1 MTPSPTQAPTE
12 GHPQA
17 LPLSLNQR
25 FLSMFDGGEEEG
37 PFGPT
42 YNIACAWRL
51 TGPIDE
57 DRLARALEH
66 LVERH
71 ESLRTTLVRSE
82 GGYQVIHPPTAPE
95 LSVLHLARYPVEERD
110 TRAEELVQG
119 FELRPQ
125 RVDSPPLLR
134 AVLGRFDAVDSVLVL
149 VAHHTVADEWSMQL
163 LIRDLSALYGALT
176 AGGTWPAPAP
186 QYRDFLEWELNRP
199 HERLERAREYWRRSL
214 RDARL
219 LPMPTDH
226 PRSAGLPK
234 ATAWHRFT
242 IDAQVTEQVLEL
254 ARSHRSSA
262 FMVLLTAYNV
272 LLYRQTASTDI
283 VVPTFASGRNQ
294 AEFHET
300 VGAFFNFVPL
310 RTDIEG
316 CLSYRDVLERTR
328 RTCLDSYRYELP
340 FPEVMAEAPNLMAT
354 ASGDRAAPCA
364 FQVFQSA
371 FVADDPEGAGGLRY
385 RKIQRKTLSQDSGT
399 DIPDGAMLQLEISA
413 DGEMVGNLGH
423 NTNLF
428 TARSARERVDGF
440 RRALSDV
447 LRPDAPLR

>member
-1 MTPSPTQAPTE
+1 MTASLAQEQPDGPVRT
-12 GHPQA
+12 
-17 LPLSLNQR
+17 LPLSLNQQ

-51 TGPIDE
+51 TGPIDPE
-57 DRLARALEH
+57 RLTGALEH

-82 GGYQVIHPPTAPE
+82 GGYQVVHEPSAPE
-95 LSVLHLARYPVEERD
+95 LSVRDLSGCSAEERGP
-110 TRAEELVQG
+110 RAEELTAWA
-119 FELRPQ
+119 ERRPQ
-125 RVDSPPLLR
+125 RIDAPPLLR
-134 AVLGRFDAVDSVLVL
+134 AVLGRFDDEDSVLIL
-149 VAHHTVADEWSMQL
+149 VVHHTVADEWSMQI
-163 LIRDLSALYGALT
+163 LIRDLAALYGAL
-176 AGGTWPAPAP
+176 APGGTWPLPAT

-199 HERLERAREYWRRSL
+199 GERLTRAREYWRENL

-219 LPMPTDH
+219 LAVATDH
-226 PRSAGLPK
+226 PRSAVLPK

-242 IDAQVTEQVLEL
+242 IGADVTERVLEL
-254 ARSHRSSA
+254 ARSARSSA

-272 LLYRQTASTDI
+272 LLHRETGSTDI

-316 CLSYRDVLERTR
+316 CRTYRDVLKRTR
-328 RTCLDSYRYELP
+328 RSCLGAYTHELP
-340 FPEVMAEAPNLMAT
+340 FPEVVAEAPDLM
-354 ASGDRAAPCA
+354 SPSMGDRSAPCA
-364 FQVFQSA
+364 FQVFQAA
-371 FVADDPEGAGGLRY
+371 FVADDVEGTEGLSY
-385 RKIQRKTLSQDSGT
+385 RKIQRRTLSQSSGA

-413 DGEMVGNLGH
+413 EGDLVGNFGY

-428 TARSARERVDGF
+428 DTRSVVERVAGF
-440 RRALSDV
+440 REALSDV
-447 LRPDAPLR
+447 LHLDSPLA